1 MAEFEL
7 NNQTP
12 KETLPQEI
20 SEIEEFPL
28 QEDPIKNSY
37 NQLFDNLQDQVEEI
51 STNQM
56 ETRKSNVNGLNQEE
70 LNDPNRIQITI
81 TDKKSPIII
90 LFGPPACGKTMTLIR
105 LTRYLKGS
113 GYAINPIRTF
123 RPAYDNHYKKLCD
136 SFNSMVN
143 QSDAASS
150 TNSIS
155 FMLVEVLKNGKRLC
169 QILEAP
175 GEYYFN
181 PYDPSTPFPAYVNN
195 IINSNNR
202 KFWCIMVEPD
212 WQDPSDRNAYVSR
225 IHFVKRKMRSWD
237 KTIFVFNK
245 IDRTQFVIAPGK
257 VNISQA
263 KKEVSDLYP
272 GIFAPFKNEHPIT
285 RFFVEWNCDFLP
297 FQTGDFTE
305 STKGLTYQEGPDEY
319 PAKLWNTI
327 LKHIKG

>member
-1 MAEFEL
+1 MAEFSL
-7 NNQTP
+7 NSPTSN
-12 KETLPQEI
+12 EVLPQEV
-20 SEIEEFPL
+20 SEIKEIPAQEEVTNNIYRSDDL
-28 QEDPIKNSY
+28 NINQEDGISI
-37 NQLFDNLQDQVEEI
+37 NQT
-51 STNQM
+51 ST
-56 ETRKSNVNGLNQEE
+56 EKSNINGLNQEE
-70 LNDPNRIQITI
+70 VNDPNRIQITI

-90 LFGPPACGKTMTLIR
+90 LFGPPLCGKTMTLIR

-123 RPAYDNHYKKLCD
+123 RPSDDKHYEKLCD
-136 SFNSMVN
+136 DFNSMVDR
-143 QSDAASS
+143 SDAASG
-150 TNSIS
+150 TDGIS

-181 PYDPSTPFPAYVNN
+181 PYDPNTPFPAYVNN

-202 KFWCIMVEPD
+202 KIWCVMVEPD

-245 IDRTQFVIAPGK
+245 IDKTSFVIGPGK
-257 VNISQA
+257 VNINQA

-272 GIFAPFKNEHPIT
+272 GIFAPFKNEHLIT
-285 RFFVEWNCDFLP
+285 RFFVEWNCDFVP

-305 STKGLTYQEGPDEY
+305 STRGLTYQKGPDEY